1 MRTPITQ
8 ETKKDIQIKGA
19 QASVYFEHAGREII
33 FKFSLYSG
41 KERVLING
49 ELVSEARNWRFK
61 SIHNFTYQGTRYQL
75 QIAIKRSLTGLLV
88 GQSTIELQADGVLVD
103 SDEFNYLKNSQAGAP
118 FSWKKFFLSLLPY
131 FIIGAVVGFCVSFFS
146 IKLFS

>member
-1 MRTPITQ
+1 MRTPTTQ

-19 QASVYFEHAGREII
+19 QAEVYFEHAGREII

-41 KERVLING
+41 KERVFVNG

-61 SIHNFTYQGTRYQL
+61 STHYFTYQGTRYQL
-75 QIAIKRSLTGLLV
+75 QIAMKRSLTGLLV
-88 GQSTIELQADGVLVD
+88 GQSTIELEADGVLVD
-103 SDEFNYLKNSQAGAP
+103 SDEFNYLKNSGP